1 MKEFKYLVEFT
12 QEEVGII
19 LTGIQELPAKI
30 SMGLILKI
38 QGEVQEQFRDFSDVK
53 DCEVKE

>member
-1 MKEFKYLVEFT
+1 MGDFTYMVEFT

-30 SMGLILKI
+30 SMSLILKI
-38 QGEVQEQFRDFSDVK
+38 QGDVQEQYQDFSK
-53 DCEVKE
+53 KNEVE